1 MKDEVKLAERQLA
14 LLGASMLSSV
24 MVLTVVWF
32 QREQALQRHPDRD
45 YRFTR
50 PLGILA
56 ALLSSGIALVW
67 LWLSWKDCREAPED
81 PSLTLPLG
89 ANALAAAAALLRFHM
104 GIKSER
110 PAPNGAGR

>member
-14 LLGASMLSSV
+14 LLGASMMSSV